1 MDQLRGDIHNLYVN
15 ITDHFVNEGNEGNKS
30 LSEFAHAFD
39 EVYYDERDSTSWHDR
54 TNLTALHD
62 AMALISKNLFPS
74 STQTSAKLRAL
85 CEKGSP
91 DFNVNRILNKICKFK
106 VHAGL
111 AAINTAI
118 KKIKAQKNAAA
129 ARFEKMRLE
138 EIKKAKTQ
146 AEVDAIAAAAA
157 QEAAQA
163 AAQAAAEEAEVR
175 RQAEAAMPADEV
187 RRYLD
192 LLEERGRRFQGGK
205 KKSGKKGGKK
215 SGKKGGKKSH
225 KKGGKKSHKKSHK
238 RRH

>member
-15 ITDHFVNEGNEGNKS
+15 ITDHFVSEGNER
-30 LSEFAHAFD
+30 LSGFAHAFN
-39 EVYYDERDSTSWHDR
+39 EVYYDERDRTDWNDR
-54 TNLTALHD
+54 TNLTALHA
-62 AMALISKNLFPS
+62 AMALISENLFPR
-74 STQTSAKLRAL
+74 STKTSAKLRAL

-175 RQAEAAMPADEV
+175 RHAEASMSPDDV
-187 RRYLD
+187 RQYFE
-192 LLEERGRRFQGGK
+192 LLAERDRRHY
-205 KKSGKKGGKK
+205 KG
-215 SGKKGGKKSH
+215 GKKGGKKSH